1 MQEVNTDHF
10 VLPGFPTNQGNETIV
25 KSIFILLFFFWFDG
39 RFWFRNFFA
48 SEALICLPKF
58 KTWSISIKYLNYSP
72 VKYVETF
79 SELSTNE
86 TGKANEG
93 DTLCRRRN
101 LDSKSSSF
109 TEETTLAFS
118 AKSKKQLTE
127 LFSPKSL
134 KRKQIP
140 RLNEK
145 KWHQ

>member
-1 MQEVNTDHF
+1 M
-10 VLPGFPTNQGNETIV
+10 
-25 KSIFILLFFFWFDG
+25 
-39 RFWFRNFFA
+39 
-48 SEALICLPKF
+48 
-58 KTWSISIKYLNYSP
+58 NYSP

-93 DTLCRRRN
+93 DTLRRRRN

-145 KWHQ
+145 K